1 MSNFEERPFS
11 ESHLDSPE
19 YRKRLTRKLNTLI
32 AVLEVAC
39 AKVERSLNG
48 PGADVDRL
56 NRIHKNLNDTLDV
69 CLRAR
74 RALERSETIP
84 GDLSQG
90 LRRVV
95 GERALALP
103 AAGARAQ
110 RGQEVE
116 LTSREEAQKFEQLGP
131 INPSEIRMCDLDLLC
146 EELQRLER

>member
-56 NRIHKNLNDTLDV
+56 NRIHKNLHDTLDV

-74 RALERSETIP
+74 KALERSEVLP
-84 GDLSQG
+84 GDLSHG
-90 LRRVV
+90 LRKVV
-95 GERALALP
+95 GEKALALP
-103 AAGARAQ
+103 APSARAQ
-110 RGQEVE
+110 RGHAVE
-116 LTSREEAQKFEQLGP
+116 LSSAEEARKFEHLGP
-131 INPSEIRMCDLDLLC
+131 IDPSEIRTCDLDLLC
-146 EELQRLER
+146 EELLRLGR